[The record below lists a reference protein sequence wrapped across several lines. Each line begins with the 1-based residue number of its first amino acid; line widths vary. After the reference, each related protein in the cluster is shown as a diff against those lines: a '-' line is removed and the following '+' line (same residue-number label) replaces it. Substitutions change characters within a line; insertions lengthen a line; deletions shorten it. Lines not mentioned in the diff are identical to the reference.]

1 MWNFIKNSISNKSA
15 SLKKEMRDIATI
27 IEIFKKFERRDL
39 VFWQKK
45 NKILLIEESLAL
57 VKMAGGREAF
67 QKFLDQAAMWQNA
80 RLISDSYEAYRI
92 KVETNA
98 VRKAEKNFAVLT
110 KADIARIRQHARR
123 EMRMLP
129 LEELDYI
136 KEFDIFIIRSHAPS
150 AQNADPKSDEL
161 LAVGHYDGKKVEM
174 ALYED
179 IKHNL
184 INPDKDD

>member
-1 MWNFIKNSISNKSA
+1 MWNFIKNRISNKSA

-80 RLISDSYEAYRI
+80 RLIS
-92 KVETNA
+92 
-98 VRKAEKNFAVLT
+98 
-110 KADIARIRQHARR
+110 
-123 EMRMLP
+123 
-129 LEELDYI
+129 
-136 KEFDIFIIRSHAPS
+136 
-150 AQNADPKSDEL
+150 
-161 LAVGHYDGKKVEM
+161 
-174 ALYED
+174 
-179 IKHNL
+179 
-184 INPDKDD
+184 